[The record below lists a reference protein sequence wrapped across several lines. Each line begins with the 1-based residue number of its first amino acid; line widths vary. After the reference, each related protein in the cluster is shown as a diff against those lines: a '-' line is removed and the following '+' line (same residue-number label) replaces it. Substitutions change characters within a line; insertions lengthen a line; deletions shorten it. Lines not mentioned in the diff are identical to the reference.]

1 MIYDVH
7 RVALTLQ
14 WREQDVAIS
23 IATSGNTLPVN
34 RLGGNGKTLF
44 ATWVANGHGYALAVP
59 TCRRFEW
66 SAHDKTR
73 RLGKTEAAL

>member
-7 RVALTLQ
+7 RVTLTLQ

-23 IATSGNTLPVN
+23 IATSGKTFPVN

-44 ATWVANGHGYALAVP
+44 ATWVANGQSLCDDGPDMLP
-59 TCRRFEW
+59 
-66 SAHDKTR
+66 D
-73 RLGKTEAAL
+73 